1 MKKIMFSSAVA
12 LGIMLFAATYTASAQ
27 GRRSEAPGFS
37 KERPGRNNEA
47 PGHNF
52 RRPGDRPGRG
62 HDRGATGVPI
72 DGGAGILLAAGAAY
86 GLKKMRDYRRKREH
100 EAGEN
105 II

>member
-1 MKKIMFSSAVA
+1 MKKIMLSSAVA

-52 RRPGDRPGRG
+52 RKPGDRPG
-62 HDRGATGVPI
+62 RGATGVPI